1 MRKRFKTSRICSS
14 QNYKS
19 SVKIHR
25 EILVKNHVENTELF
39 ESIINTHKIA
49 YTLVFGTEVI
59 LSADEVIKLQDSIN
73 IYYKQ
78 KIMEKSNFPIITD
91 Y

>member
-49 YTLVFGTEVI
+49 YTLVFGTEMI
-59 LSADEVIKLQDSIN
+59 LSADEVIKLKGSIN
-73 IYYKQ
+73 IYYK
-78 KIMEKSNFPIITD
+78 
-91 Y
+91 

>member
-25 EILVKNHVENTELF
+25 EILIENHVANAKLF
-39 ESIINTHKIA
+39 ESIKVTHKIA
-49 YTLVFGTEVI
+49 YTLVFGTEII
-59 LSADEVIKLQDSIN
+59 LSADEVLRLKDSIN
-73 IYYKQ
+73 IYYR
-78 KIMEKSNFPIITD
+78 
-91 Y
+91 

>member
-25 EILVKNHVENTELF
+25 EILIKNHVENAKLF

-59 LSADEVIKLQDSIN
+59 LSADEVIRLKDSIN
-73 IYYKQ
+73 IYYK
-78 KIMEKSNFPIITD
+78 
-91 Y
+91 

>member
-25 EILVKNHVENTELF
+25 EILVKNHVENAELF
-39 ESIINTHKIA
+39 KSIINTHKIA
-49 YTLVFGTEVI
+49 YTLVFGTEMI
-59 LSADEVIKLQDSIN
+59 LSADEVIKLKGSIN
-73 IYYKQ
+73 IYYK
-78 KIMEKSNFPIITD
+78 
-91 Y
+91 

>member
-25 EILVKNHVENTELF
+25 EILIKNHDENVELF
-39 ESIINTHKIA
+39 ESIKVTHKIA
-49 YTLVFGTEVI
+49 YTIVFGTEMI
-59 LSADEVIKLQDSIN
+59 LSADEVIMLKDSIN
-73 IYYKQ
+73 IYYK
-78 KIMEKSNFPIITD
+78 
-91 Y
+91 

>member
-25 EILVKNHVENTELF
+25 EILIKNHNENVELF
-39 ESIINTHKIA
+39 ESIKVAHKIA
-49 YTLVFGTEVI
+49 YTLVFDTEI
-59 LSADEVIKLQDSIN
+59 LLSADEVIRLKDYIN
-73 IYYKQ
+73 IYYK
-78 KIMEKSNFPIITD
+78 
-91 Y
+91 

>member
-25 EILVKNHVENTELF
+25 EILIENHVANAKLF
-39 ESIINTHKIA
+39 ESIKVAHKIA
-49 YTLVFGTEVI
+49 YTIVFGTEI
-59 LSADEVIKLQDSIN
+59 LLSADEVIKLKDHIN
-73 IYYKQ
+73 IYYK
-78 KIMEKSNFPIITD
+78 
-91 Y
+91 

>member
-25 EILVKNHVENTELF
+25 EILVMNHVENTELF

-49 YTLVFGTEVI
+49 YTLVFGTEMI
-59 LSADEVIKLQDSIN
+59 LSADEVIKLKGSIN
-73 IYYKQ
+73 IYYK
-78 KIMEKSNFPIITD
+78 
-91 Y
+91 

>member
-14 QNYKS
+14 ENYKS

-25 EILVKNHVENTELF
+25 EILIQNHVENAELF

-49 YTLVFGTEVI
+49 YTLVFGTEII
-59 LSADEVIKLQDSIN
+59 LSADEVIRLKDSIN
-73 IYYKQ
+73 VYYK
-78 KIMEKSNFPIITD
+78 
-91 Y
+91 